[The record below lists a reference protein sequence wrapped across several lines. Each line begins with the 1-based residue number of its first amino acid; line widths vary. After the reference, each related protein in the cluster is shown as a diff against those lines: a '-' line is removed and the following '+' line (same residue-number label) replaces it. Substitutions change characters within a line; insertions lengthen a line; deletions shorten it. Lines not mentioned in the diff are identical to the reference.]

1 MLILLNDYA
10 MGVNIDWT
18 YWVFFT
24 SETNTRI
31 VIFAIGLM
39 QKCLRIQENI
49 FFFIHVY
56 IYIYLIFLQYLL
68 IYTNFSLQLQH
79 NPWATTPQIPY
90 SMQNSTCMASQST
103 VPNFMGLA
111 HPSHLSSYPVGHQPS
126 MSLPV
131 SQSPPL
137 DPCENSERRSTSIA
151 ALRLKAHEH
160 GVAMGIFGAYGK

>member
-56 IYIYLIFLQYLL
+56 IYIFNILAIFAYLY
-68 IYTNFSLQLQH
+68 
-79 NPWATTPQIPY
+79 
-90 SMQNSTCMASQST
+90 
-103 VPNFMGLA
+103 
-111 HPSHLSSYPVGHQPS
+111 
-126 MSLPV
+126 
-131 SQSPPL
+131 
-137 DPCENSERRSTSIA
+137 
-151 ALRLKAHEH
+151 
-160 GVAMGIFGAYGK
+160 